1 MRTIPLSASAG
12 VDGAVVRAR
21 RRRPLGAAGPLVLVV
36 LLAWLASVIIPGA
49 NRSSAFAGYTWS
61 GHVTAVRGSWTVPR
75 IRRGSPPGVAATWIG
90 AQAPGVPGPFIQI
103 GTTEQYTLT
112 TAARDGLP
120 SHLYFAFWSDVARHF
135 HPIVLFPVASGDDLS
150 ASMSLAH
157 GKWTLAIVDETSG
170 ESAQLTTT
178 NEARASFNQ
187 AQWTQEDVTDGKTK
201 QPFPY
206 PQLSPV
212 AFRRLAVNGQIP
224 IGAALSPQSLS
235 EHASSVV
242 PGSLEHD
249 SFALTQH

>member
-1 MRTIPLSASAG
+1 MAIDVAPPI
-12 VDGAVVRAR
+12 VPAR
-21 RRRPLGAAGPLVLVV
+21 RRRRLGAAGPLVLVV
-36 LLAWLASVIIPGA
+36 LLVASVVIPA
-49 NRSSAFAGYTWS
+49 NGSSAFAGYTWS
-61 GHVTAVRGSWTVPR
+61 GQLMAVRGSWTVPA

-112 TAARDGLP
+112 SVASDGLP

-135 HPIVLFPVASGDDLS
+135 HPVVLFPVASGDDLS

-178 NEARASFNQ
+178 DEARASFNE

-206 PQLSPV
+206 PQLTAV

-224 IGAALSPQSLS
+224 NGAALSPQSLS
-235 EHASSVV
+235 EHGSSVV
-242 PGSLEHD
+242 PSSIEGD
-249 SFALTQH
+249 SFTLTQH